1 MQLLLPLLN
10 RSLFEFAD
18 KENSYRVCSYGLT
31 LGHAFYRNFS
41 KYLWI
46 KGETNNEDKLNMI
59 ATERFDVL
67 QLKFVPFLVILNKQK
82 DDLDIVEFD
91 GDKIFCT
98 EAFQKNVLNKINA
111 Q

>member
-1 MQLLLPLLN
+1 
-10 RSLFEFAD
+10 
-18 KENSYRVCSYGLT
+18 
-31 LGHAFYRNFS
+31 
-41 KYLWI
+41 
-46 KGETNNEDKLNMI
+46 MI